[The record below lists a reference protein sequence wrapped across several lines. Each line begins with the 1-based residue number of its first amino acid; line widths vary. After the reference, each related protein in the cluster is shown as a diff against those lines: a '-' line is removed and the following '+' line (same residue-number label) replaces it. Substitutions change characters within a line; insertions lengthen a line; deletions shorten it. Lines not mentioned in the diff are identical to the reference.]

1 MGNGKSDGWSVMCW
15 REDGRL
21 NKEMSGEWEE

>member
-1 MGNGKSDGWSVMCW
+1 MEGETDGGKKCW

-21 NKEMSGEWEE
+21 NNFV